1 MSSMNGLLLW
11 RTSHCNSSTVY
22 MRHGNT
28 SKDNQVSDSTLEIQF
43 CQAWVQVL
51 VHGPGK
57 IQNSK
62 FKKGAD
68 AIYNLNAPPTH
79 PQLFNINIKV
89 KRQEKGTR
97 TDEFQKGFQKDF
109 YNYFLNPKFQAIQV
123 PSSLG
128 PKLLILFL
136 SKTPQFELTLKQLLL
151 IMTENHCSSCFWFR

>member
-28 SKDNQVSDSTLEIQF
+28 SKENQVSDSTLEIKF

-68 AIYNLNAPPTH
+68 AQCKLTA
-79 PQLFNINIKV
+79 
-89 KRQEKGTR
+89 
-97 TDEFQKGFQKDF
+97 
-109 YNYFLNPKFQAIQV
+109 YFL
-123 PSSLG
+123 
-128 PKLLILFL
+128 
-136 SKTPQFELTLKQLLL
+136 
-151 IMTENHCSSCFWFR
+151 